1 MSKRVEKVYE
11 KETCNACGGS
21 GQHSNRYS
29 EEYRDCVSDCS
40 YCNGDGYTVTEKWE
54 EVDE

>member
-1 MSKRVEKVYE
+1 MGKRVEKVYE

-40 YCNGDGYTVTEKWE
+40 YCNGDGYNIIEKWE